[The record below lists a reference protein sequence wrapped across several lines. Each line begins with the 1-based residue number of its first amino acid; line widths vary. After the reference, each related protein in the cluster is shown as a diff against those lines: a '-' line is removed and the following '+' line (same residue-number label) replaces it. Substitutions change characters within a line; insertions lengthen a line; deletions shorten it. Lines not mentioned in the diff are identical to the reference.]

1 MKNDL
6 REHVQDYRERLFRLY
21 DAIDAVVLQKIVAAL
36 IACFK
41 DNRTLF
47 IAGNGGSAATSSHM
61 QCDFGFFVRHFTRFR
76 PKVMSLTDCTPMLT
90 AIGNDNAYED
100 IFIEQLRG
108 SFQKGDVLLLISASG
123 NSKNLI
129 KAAEYARSQIGTVIS
144 FVGFDGG
151 QLKGLSDIALHT
163 PNETGDY
170 GPIEDLHLILDHLIV
185 SYLVKDKEFLGIQN
199 C

>member
-6 REHVQDYRERLFRLY
+6 REHVQDYRDRLFRLY
-21 DAIDAVVLQKIVAAL
+21 DAIDAGVLQKIVTAL

-129 KAAEYARSQIGTVIS
+129 KAAEYARSQSGTIIS
-144 FVGFDGG
+144 FVGFEGG
-151 QLKGLSDIALHT
+151 RLKEISDIAMHT